1 MWKTPLPT
9 PQGCGQPRVAGC
21 RGLHTC
27 ETLTRFVM
35 DNPSG
40 YPHAACQTAIEIFKV
55 QKSEYQY
62 LRLWQSQWRFR
73 GGCLAAGV
81 RVTRALT
88 KRSEVP

>member
-40 YPHAACQTAIEIFKV
+40 YPHAACQTAIEIFKS
-55 QKSEYQY
+55 QKVRIPIPSPLAKPMAIQ
-62 LRLWQSQWRFR
+62 RGMPR
-73 GGCLAAGV
+73 GGGSGDTISN
-81 RVTRALT
+81 VT
-88 KRSEVP
+88 K

>member
-40 YPHAACQTAIEIFKV
+40 YPHAACQTAIEIFND
-55 QKSEYQY
+55 KSPNTNTFAFGKANGDH
-62 LRLWQSQWRFR
+62 RGMPR
-73 GGCLAAGV
+73 GGGSGD
-81 RVTRALT
+81 TISNGT
-88 KRSEVP
+88 K